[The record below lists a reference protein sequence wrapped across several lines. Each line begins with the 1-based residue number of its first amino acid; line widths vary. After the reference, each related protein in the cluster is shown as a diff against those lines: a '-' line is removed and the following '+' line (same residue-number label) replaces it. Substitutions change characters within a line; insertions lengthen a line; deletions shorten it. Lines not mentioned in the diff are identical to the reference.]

1 MRRNFKVDYLSF
13 RRFLASEIFLQ
24 KGAPE
29 LASMVNI
36 MFKSILK
43 KLREYYATVMDCT
56 LLLTGV
62 FGGIAIM
69 AFDSKNNETG
79 LTALLF
85 EIGMLGFYIYEV
97 KHYRDIKKRESSK
110 DEVKTNDEISPE
122 YAVVE
127 DKEDYTHAYDKYAG
141 LYEHL
146 NIAELNVATHDL
158 EETYGLLA
166 SILDSDHYYRIE
178 NGITM
183 AVCTAGYSKY
193 SVAYVTKGKLHAGYW
208 DTKPGTE
215 AHLLD
220 AELDKV
226 FESVLDEARI
236 NLRVMRTIMLS
247 KIKDSVKL
255 ATIHDTP
262 ANVDIEPIVN
272 TIPYDD
278 SATYT
283 TVQVVYYPYATFMR
297 SE

>member
-1 MRRNFKVDYLSF
+1 
-13 RRFLASEIFLQ
+13 
-24 KGAPE
+24 
-29 LASMVNI
+29 MVI
-36 MFKSILK
+36 TMFKSMMK
-43 KLREYYATVMDCT
+43 KLHEFYATVMDCT
-56 LLLTGV
+56 LLLTGF
-62 FGGIAIM
+62 FGGAAIM
-69 AFDSKNNETG
+69 AFDSKNNEMG
-79 LTALLF
+79 LTALLM
-85 EIGMLGFYIYEV
+85 EISMLGFYIYEV

-110 DEVKTNDEISPE
+110 NEVKTNDEISSE
-122 YAVVE
+122 YVVAE
-127 DKEDYTHAYDKYAG
+127 DKEDYTHAYDEYAG

-146 NIAELNVATHDL
+146 NVAELNVATHEL

-183 AVCTAGYSKY
+183 AVCTAGYSKF
-193 SVAYVTKGKLHAGYW
+193 SVAYVTKGKLHAGYR
-208 DTKPGTE
+208 DIKPGME

-255 ATIHDTP
+255 ATVHDTP
-262 ANVDIEPIVN
+262 VNVDIEPIVN
-272 TIPYDD
+272 AISDGD
-278 SATYT
+278 SPTYT
-283 TVQVVYYPYATFMR
+283 TVQVVYYPYVTFMR

>member
-1 MRRNFKVDYLSF
+1 
-13 RRFLASEIFLQ
+13 
-24 KGAPE
+24 
-29 LASMVNI
+29 MVNI